1 MLRVAGPFLPKSK
14 IIQKL
19 EESCGFEF
27 VLSRI
32 ILFCQPSVLM
42 RLGCGVGVLWGSAA
56 NLAVGML

>member
-1 MLRVAGPFLPKSK
+1 MLRVACPFLPKSK

-32 ILFCQPSVLM
+32 ILFSQPSVLM
-42 RLGCGVGVLWGSAA
+42 RLGWVLVSFG
-56 NLAVGML
+56 AVLLI